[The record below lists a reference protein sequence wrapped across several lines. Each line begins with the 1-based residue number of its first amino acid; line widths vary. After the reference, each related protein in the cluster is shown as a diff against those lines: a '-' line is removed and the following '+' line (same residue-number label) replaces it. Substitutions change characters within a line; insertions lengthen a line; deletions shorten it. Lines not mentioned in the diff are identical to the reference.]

1 MAIIQSKPKKCDRFG
16 FFFIKF
22 WRNFLNWFVGSLIYS
37 FALCQFSK
45 ERQLIK
51 EIKKFQIFYYWS
63 ISGSLWW
70 RGTGHMHGMPELF
83 TTHILRFLTRALI
96 SHSESEKQKCVCVC
110 ACAFACAGERWSK
123 SGFPISYFHT
133 LSLVLSLL
141 SSLHICVCN

>member
-1 MAIIQSKPKKCDRFG
+1 
-16 FFFIKF
+16 
-22 WRNFLNWFVGSLIYS
+22 
-37 FALCQFSK
+37 
-45 ERQLIK
+45 
-51 EIKKFQIFYYWS
+51 
-63 ISGSLWW
+63 
-70 RGTGHMHGMPELF
+70 MHGMPELF

-141 SSLHICVCN
+141 SSLHICVCNQAKKPRCPFSLNLSLALLFTHTHTYTHTHSLSFFARTPRYAFAYSQSSHVLKEECLETHQPLNVRPTQ